1 MQTCTWPAGRLKP
14 GPRIGSTRQKR
25 VNNVTETQ
33 VPTRRRRHSDDEDAG
48 SPQRAKR
55 RRITATSNDVNSDPD
70 LCITS
75 WWQKPQGPQATLGSS
90 QTLSPSS
97 SDTSSNGVNLSTII
111 HPSHET
117 QAASPA
123 EENFDNTSGF
133 FLTLPA
139 PSDMI
144 MGACRE
150 LDISLS
156 SLRKLIDA
164 YFTHMT
170 TFSLFHQPSFG
181 AKIQNVKS
189 PAILKAGFAAML
201 AYSARFETPPPERVS
216 HDSLGSVLVGT
227 PSQSQF
233 HRLSLKFVE
242 DAIAECA
249 DEPPSL
255 CLIQALILTTFNQLI
270 QGVRGRAWRSLGLC
284 VRMAYELGLHAVDA
298 GEPYRRAPVNA
309 HGLTQWCFDEER
321 RRAWWAIWEMDA
333 FASTIRRCP
342 LGVDWAEMETC
353 LPVRDSCWFERR
365 FQRSCFFEEARPIER
380 VRVLRGCGSESPA
393 AWMVVG
399 MALMREAH
407 LLSKPKARRQI
418 GDAEQ
423 RAAVVSHALR
433 CYEMSLPDGL
443 RYRNEYLGF
452 EPGDSTN
459 AESAK
464 FNIYCTSQ
472 LATLMLYQNH
482 LGPSLRQPPDRP
494 GHAANDADVEDLREC
509 INASNNIFTI
519 IKNSAPDHVQHVNPF
534 ISSTVWFAAAAQLSY
549 KFIAPPGTNMEPIQ
563 AKVDLL
569 RRNCQ
574 QYADFWNTPDALL
587 ENLST
592 LETHLERQLGKNSNT
607 SNHATRQH
615 SQEWDNQVEVPL
627 LSPDSGIPPG
637 FHDDAS
643 AINPLRND
651 YHPSATSAS
660 FVDPLTDLSM
670 ANMGIELDF
679 SLDVGDASLCLDSLL
694 FDSHTTYDKQ

>member
-1 MQTCTWPAGRLKP
+1 MHMASWTAQAWPAHR
-14 GPRIGSTRQKR
+14 TRQKR

-33 VPTRRRRHSDDEDAG
+33 IPTRRRRHSDDEDAG

-97 SDTSSNGVNLSTII
+97 SDNSSNGVNLSTII

-117 QAASPA
+117 QAASPG

-216 HDSLGSVLVGT
+216 HESLGSVLVGT

-255 CLIQALILTTFNQLI
+255 CLLQALILTTFNQLV

-298 GEPYRRAPVNA
+298 GEPYRREPVDSHN
-309 HGLTQWCFDEER
+309 LTRWCFDEER

-342 LGVDWAEMETC
+342 LGVDWEEMETC
-353 LPVRDSCWFERR
+353 LPVLDRFWFERR
-365 FQRSCFFEEARPIER
+365 FQRSCFFEAKPIER
-380 VRVLRGCGSESPA
+380 VRALRECGSESPA
-393 AWMVVG
+393 AWMVAG

-418 GDAEQ
+418 GDAEE
-423 RAAVVSHALR
+423 RAAVVRHALR

-482 LGPSLRQPPDRP
+482 LGPSLRQPPDHP
-494 GHAANDADVEDLREC
+494 GHVTNGTHVEGLREC
-509 INASNNIFTI
+509 IEASDNMFTI
-519 IKNSAPDHVQHVNPF
+519 IKNSSRDHIQHVNPF
-534 ISSTVWFAAAAQLSY
+534 ISSTVWFAAAVQLSY
-549 KFIAPPGTNMEPIQ
+549 KFIAPPGTNPELME
-563 AKVDLL
+563 AKVELL
-569 RRNCQ
+569 RTNCQ

-592 LETHLERQLGKNSNT
+592 FETHLKRQLGQNGNKSDQT
-607 SNHATRQH
+607 AGQQ
-615 SQEWDNQVEVPL
+615 SQEWDDQLEVPL
-627 LSPDSGIPPG
+627 LSPDSAIPPG
-637 FHDDAS
+637 LHGDAS
-643 AINPLRND
+643 AINTSGNE
-651 YHPSATSAS
+651 YHPPAASTSI
-660 FVDPLTDLSM
+660 VDPLADLSM
-670 ANMGIELDF
+670 ANIGMELDF
-679 SLDVGDASLCLDSLL
+679 SLDVGDGSLCLDSLL
-694 FDSHTTYDKQ
+694 FDSHTTYDKELI

>member
-1 MQTCTWPAGRLKP
+1 MHMAGRTTEAWSAH
-14 GPRIGSTRQKR
+14 RTRQKR

-117 QAASPA
+117 QAASPG

-255 CLIQALILTTFNQLI
+255 CLLQVLILTTFNQLV
-270 QGVRGRAWRSLGLC
+270 QGVRGRAWRALGRC

-298 GEPYRRAPVNA
+298 GEPYGSSNRRPSPVGA
-309 HGLTQWCFDEER
+309 DAVTRWCFDEER

-353 LPVRDSCWFERR
+353 LPADRT
-365 FQRSCFFEEARPIER
+365 
-380 VRVLRGCGSESPA
+380 G
-393 AWMVVG
+393 
-399 MALMREAH
+399 
-407 LLSKPKARRQI
+407 
-418 GDAEQ
+418 
-423 RAAVVSHALR
+423 
-433 CYEMSLPDGL
+433 
-443 RYRNEYLGF
+443 
-452 EPGDSTN
+452 
-459 AESAK
+459 ESAE
-464 FNIYCTSQ
+464 
-472 LATLMLYQNH
+472 AM
-482 LGPSLRQPPDRP
+482 RQQESSGVDGRWD
-494 GHAANDADVEDLREC
+494 GADEGG
-509 INASNNIFTI
+509 
-519 IKNSAPDHVQHVNPF
+519 APAF
-534 ISSTVWFAAAAQLSY
+534 ETKRST
-549 KFIAPPGTNMEPIQ
+549 
-563 AKVDLL
+563 
-569 RRNCQ
+569 
-574 QYADFWNTPDALL
+574 AD
-587 ENLST
+587 
-592 LETHLERQLGKNSNT
+592 
-607 SNHATRQH
+607 
-615 SQEWDNQVEVPL
+615 
-627 LSPDSGIPPG
+627 
-637 FHDDAS
+637 
-643 AINPLRND
+643 
-651 YHPSATSAS
+651 
-660 FVDPLTDLSM
+660 
-670 ANMGIELDF
+670 
-679 SLDVGDASLCLDSLL
+679 
-694 FDSHTTYDKQ
+694 